1 MLQFSKIRPP
11 CLLEIL
17 SHAQSKSRK
26 VGKRFICVLRVK
38 KSILSSKNF
47 PIQQNIGRTPEKVSP
62 SFLRFPATLRLLLS
76 FPSNLWLFK
85 TWWEL
90 WARIRKER
98 RRRKTLTA
106 TKKMKEWKLWENPIP
121 IMKKPGVFFI
131 RSERLLPQWKCL
143 TYRTIATSTKN
154 CAVIVDI
161 FDLSSICSVSVS
173 QNKARPRLD
182 VTTAAIAKGGCW
194 KLERIQQ
201 YN

>member
-1 MLQFSKIRPP
+1 MTFLSIFRLSQEKKVISMLQFSKIRPP

-47 PIQQNIGRTPEKVSP
+47 PIQQNIARTPEKVSP

-106 TKKMKEWKLWENPIP
+106 TKKMKEWKLWKILSPLWRSLEYSSS
-121 IMKKPGVFFI
+121 GVSDSF
-131 RSERLLPQWKCL
+131 
-143 TYRTIATSTKN
+143 
-154 CAVIVDI
+154 
-161 FDLSSICSVSVS
+161 LSGSV
-173 QNKARPRLD
+173 
-182 VTTAAIAKGGCW
+182 
-194 KLERIQQ
+194 
-201 YN
+201 

>member
-1 MLQFSKIRPP
+1 MTF
-11 CLLEIL
+11 L
-17 SHAQSKSRK
+17 SIFRLSREKKSCFNAPVLKNPTAVPFRNIVSRSEQVSESRK
-26 VGKRFICVLRVK
+26 TIHLRFTIK

-106 TKKMKEWKLWENPIP
+106 TKKWRNENFGKILSPLWRSLEYSSS
-121 IMKKPGVFFI
+121 GVSDSF
-131 RSERLLPQWKCL
+131 
-143 TYRTIATSTKN
+143 
-154 CAVIVDI
+154 
-161 FDLSSICSVSVS
+161 LSGSV
-173 QNKARPRLD
+173 
-182 VTTAAIAKGGCW
+182 
-194 KLERIQQ
+194 
-201 YN
+201 